1 MHRPPP
7 LPPEHNWAPLVDL
20 ALQEDLRSGDVTS
33 RLVIPESAAG
43 AGRIEARQTLVVCG
57 LDVAA
62 AVFEQVDVRLRFEP
76 RQRDGEHVAP
86 GTVLATVSGPLRS
99 ILAAER
105 TALNFLGR
113 LCGVATWT
121 ALFVD
126 AVAGTGARILDTRK
140 TLPAWRALDKYAVAV
155 GGGENHRFALDDAIL
170 LKDNH
175 VRAAGGTELAVK
187 AARAGAPAHL
197 QVQVEV
203 ESLADARAAADA
215 GADAL
220 LLDNLTPPELRQI
233 VEALG
238 DRLPLEASGGVTLDS
253 VRAVARTGVQRI
265 SIGALTHSAPVA
277 DVALELLEDVAGGV
291 PA

>member
-1 MHRPPP
+1 MDRPPP

-43 AGRIEARQTLVVCG
+43 AGRIEARQSLVVCG
-57 LDVAA
+57 LGIAE
-62 AVFEQVDVRLRFEP
+62 AVFATVDGRLRFEP
-76 RQRDGEHVAP
+76 RRDEGERVEP
-86 GTVLATVSGPLRS
+86 GTVMATVSGPLRS

-113 LCGVATWT
+113 LCGVSTWT
-121 ALFVD
+121 ARFVD

-140 TLPAWRALDKYAVAV
+140 TLPGWRALDKYAVAI
-155 GGGENHRFALDDAIL
+155 GGGDNHRFALDDAIL

-187 AARAGAPAHL
+187 AARAGAPSHL

-203 ESLADARAAADA
+203 ECLADARAAADA

-220 LLDNLTPPELRQI
+220 LLDNRSPSELREI
-233 VEALG
+233 VEALDG
-238 DRLPLEASGGVTLDS
+238 RIPLEASGGVTLDN
-253 VRAVARTGVQRI
+253 VRSVARTGVQRI
-265 SIGALTHSAPVA
+265 SIGALTHSAPAA